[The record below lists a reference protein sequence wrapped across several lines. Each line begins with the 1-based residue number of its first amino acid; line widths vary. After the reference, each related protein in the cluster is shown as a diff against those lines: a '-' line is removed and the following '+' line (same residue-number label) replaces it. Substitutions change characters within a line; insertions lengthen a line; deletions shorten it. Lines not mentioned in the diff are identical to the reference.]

1 MSKKLDDIKLRSEQ
15 VQDILSYVP
24 HWMIRFGNLL
34 FLGLILLFF
43 SLSWLIKYPDVI
55 ITEALL
61 TTKTPPEKQFANT
74 SGKLETLLT
83 TDNSPIKQNAPL
95 AIIENSANYEDVYL
109 LKNIIDTIKI
119 DNKSFKFPIDELPVL
134 FLGEIDNHY
143 ALFENNYAQYI
154 LNKNLQPFSN
164 EALANKN
171 SISELR
177 RRLQNSRAQLELN
190 RAELK
195 LKKTDLERYTDLYN
209 KGIISTLE
217 IEQKQID
224 YHQAERNLKSFESSI
239 SQIRESISNANKTSK
254 GTEINKTKEELM
266 LLKGVI
272 QAFNQLK
279 IAINDW
285 EKKYVLLSNIDGKV
299 AFANYWR
306 TNETVKQ
313 GDLIF
318 TIIPTKNSSFIAKLK
333 TPAANSGKLK
343 IGQKVNISLESYPE
357 EEFGTL
363 QAKVTYIS
371 YIPDNDGN
379 YLILSE
385 LPKKLV
391 TSYNKNIDFKQEM
404 SGGSE
409 IITEDLRLTERFF
422 YQIKDIFK

>member
-1 MSKKLDDIKLRSEQ
+1 M
-15 VQDILSYVP
+15 
-24 HWMIRFGNLL
+24 
-34 FLGLILLFF
+34 
-43 SLSWLIKYPDVI
+43 
-55 ITEALL
+55 
-61 TTKTPPEKQFANT
+61 
-74 SGKLETLLT
+74 
-83 TDNSPIKQNAPL
+83 
-95 AIIENSANYEDVYL
+95 
-109 LKNIIDTIKI
+109 
-119 DNKSFKFPIDELPVL
+119 
-134 FLGEIDNHY
+134 GEIDSYY

-177 RRLQNSRAQLELN
+177 RRLQNSNAQLELN

-195 LKKTDLERYTDLYN
+195 LKKTDLQRYTGLYN

-217 IEQKQID
+217 IEQKQIE

-306 TNETVKQ
+306 TNETIKQ

-379 YLILSE
+379 YLIL
-385 LPKKLV
+385 
-391 TSYNKNIDFKQEM
+391 
-404 SGGSE
+404 
-409 IITEDLRLTERFF
+409 
-422 YQIKDIFK
+422 